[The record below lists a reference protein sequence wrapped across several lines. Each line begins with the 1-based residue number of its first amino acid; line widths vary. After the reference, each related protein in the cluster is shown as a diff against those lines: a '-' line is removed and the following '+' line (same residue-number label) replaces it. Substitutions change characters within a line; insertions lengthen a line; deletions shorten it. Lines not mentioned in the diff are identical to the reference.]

1 MRNPLGELSR
11 VGDRGREED
20 VVNVVRQQNDR
31 LLPDDSS
38 FLVPHVV
45 DLVEDDPTNLA
56 SDFWSAIK
64 HGSQDFGS
72 HNLTG
77 KVKFDFIGQVSIHK
91 NEF

>member
-1 MRNPLGELSR
+1 MLHHFKTAPYQLLVYLLVKMRNPLGELSR

-56 SDFWSAIK
+56 SDF
-64 HGSQDFGS
+64 
-72 HNLTG
+72 
-77 KVKFDFIGQVSIHK
+77 
-91 NEF
+91 